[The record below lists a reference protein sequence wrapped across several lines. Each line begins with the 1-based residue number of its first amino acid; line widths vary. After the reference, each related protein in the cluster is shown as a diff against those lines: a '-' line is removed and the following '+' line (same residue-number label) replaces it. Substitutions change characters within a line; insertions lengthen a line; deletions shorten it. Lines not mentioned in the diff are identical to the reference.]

1 MEKENNKSNNFVNT
15 SCFPSTISND
25 DLQVLHVT
33 FDESTK
39 EKLCNHRL
47 KPSLIKKINELLDL
61 KGTSWDITI
70 KYRTRNKEL
79 CIEEFKFS
87 SLFDPST
94 IAHETSEVNQYKK
107 WLELYSEKYR
117 NYLLEKKKKIP
128 WTMET
133 QSDCV
138 EEEEILHET
147 NKIVDSNKES
157 PSHIENASYSQTV
170 IEETEYKCIEVAV
183 PNKNPNYSEQLNEI
197 LNIITDICDDGNNEG
212 RVYPHEIEQLWREY
226 AATLHIKKWLLKSK
240 FGYKELI
247 REFNELGYSIS
258 RDTLYRFY
266 KRRTIPIRINRNAI
280 MAWIFR
286 EKRIISAWMDCYKV
300 FRQQASPRCL
310 VV

>member
-1 MEKENNKSNNFVNT
+1 MKIVGNK
-15 SCFPSTISND
+15 P
-25 DLQVLHVT
+25 
-33 FDESTK
+33 
-39 EKLCNHRL
+39 
-47 KPSLIKKINELLDL
+47 
-61 KGTSWDITI
+61 
-70 KYRTRNKEL
+70 
-79 CIEEFKFS
+79 
-87 SLFDPST
+87 
-94 IAHETSEVNQYKK
+94 
-107 WLELYSEKYR
+107 
-117 NYLLEKKKKIP
+117 IP
-128 WTMET
+128 WENKYPKKSSFYCGTGRLNADVT
-133 QSDCV
+133 
-138 EEEEILHET
+138 EE
-147 NKIVDSNKES
+147 N
-157 PSHIENASYSQTV
+157 
-170 IEETEYKCIEVAV
+170 EYKNIEVAV
-183 PNKNPNYSEQLNEI
+183 SNNTPDHAEKLNEI
-197 LNIITDICDDGNNEG
+197 LNIITDICDNGNDEG

>member
-157 PSHIENASYSQTV
+157 LSHIENASYSQTV

-197 LNIITDICDDGNNEG
+197 LNIITDICDDGNNER

-258 RDTLYRFY
+258 RDTL
-266 KRRTIPIRINRNAI
+266 
-280 MAWIFR
+280 